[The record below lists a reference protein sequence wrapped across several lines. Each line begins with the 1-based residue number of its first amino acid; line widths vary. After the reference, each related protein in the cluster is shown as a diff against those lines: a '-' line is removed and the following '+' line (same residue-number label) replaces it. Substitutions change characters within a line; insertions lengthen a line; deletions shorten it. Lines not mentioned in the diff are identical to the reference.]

1 MADPK
6 TTKEVEK
13 FLGFAN
19 YHRAFIKNYAKMA
32 GPLNRLT
39 GKQPFTLGNEQQEAF
54 DHLIEALTSTP
65 VLTLPNSSDMFILDT
80 DASDL
85 AIGAELLQLQ
95 DGKERVIAYGSYS
108 LTPEQQR
115 YCTPRKE
122 LLAIV
127 RFTK

>member
-1 MADPK
+1 MVK

-19 YHRAFIKNYAKMA
+19 YHRAFIKKYAKIA
-32 GPLNRLT
+32 GSLNRLT
-39 GKQPFTLGNEQQEAF
+39 GKQPFTWGNKQQEAF

-65 VLTLPNSSDMFILDT
+65 VLTLPYSSDMFILDT
-80 DASDL
+80 DASDF

-95 DGKERVIAYGSYS
+95 DGKEHVIAYGSYS

-115 YCTPRKE
+115 YCTTRK
-122 LLAIV
+122 
-127 RFTK
+127 